1 MNDDAKTLLAAHRV
15 SARPY
20 SVSALQRFATCPY
33 QFLLSTIYRLEPR
46 EEIEPLERMDP
57 LTRGRMFHEVQAEF
71 IRELQRREALP
82 VTVDHMTEAE
92 AVVDTTLDRVAA
104 AYREDLAPAIE
115 RVWADEVETMRA
127 NLKGW
132 VHRMGEEDAEW
143 MPIHAEF
150 GFGFGGG
157 HGRDPDSVSDP
168 VRLDGKWLLH
178 GVVDLIDAPAGP
190 TPDGELRVTD
200 HKTGRNRTKERMV
213 VGHGEVLQPV
223 LYGLAVEQAL
233 GRPVQTS
240 RLFFCTLPG
249 GFTARPVS
257 LRPQER
263 RQGIEVLEIVDRA
276 IAAGEL
282 LPAPRKGACGWCD
295 FREVCGPWEEKRVDW
310 KDRSKLGDLLALRRM
325 P

>member
-263 RQGIEVLEIVDRA
+263 RQGIEVNGDCRPRDR
-276 IAAGEL
+276 G
-282 LPAPRKGACGWCD
+282 G
-295 FREVCGPWEEKRVDW
+295 
-310 KDRSKLGDLLALRRM
+310 
-325 P
+325 